1 MTLFFVLKLILLVVV
16 SFFAGFGMHQMY
28 HIYYADKKYTRI
40 NIIAATDT
48 STDTVDVQ
56 IVVMPSGDKRAD
68 KTAEV
73 IRDVVVGALNRI
85 NENG

>member
-1 MTLFFVLKLILLVVV
+1 MTLFFVLKLIILVVV

-28 HIYYADKKYTRI
+28 RIYYADRKCTRI

-68 KTAEV
+68 NTAEV
-73 IRDVVVGALNRI
+73 IRDAVVGALNRI